1 MLGVVCLD
9 FRIVFILILEAAL
22 AMVLLWRCGALRSR
36 AKWAVGLAAVVL
48 AFALRALALDHET
61 LDYQNFLSPW
71 VTFYRE
77 NGGFRALWRPV
88 GNYNIPYLYFM
99 ALFSYSSI
107 RDLYLIKCLSILF
120 DVLLAWGSAELLGV
134 FCESAWRRLGCF
146 VCVLLLPTVIL
157 NGAFWGQCDSI
168 YVAFAVLALWQ
179 GLKGR
184 PVTAMICL
192 ALSFGFKLQ
201 AIFVIPVFA
210 LLLLKGKLKWYHLA
224 VFPAAYVLLVL
235 PAVLLGRPFL
245 DTLLLYANQ
254 TGSVGSALN
263 YNSSSIFGIF
273 WHVADEQTAATTA
286 IAAAACYSL
295 LVLIAASLFR
305 DRLSD
310 RAILC
315 AAVLFAVGIPFFLP
329 HMHDRYFFA
338 ADILT
343 LVLAFAIPWVL
354 PVAPLTQ
361 FASLLG
367 YHAYIYMRFLLPMRY
382 GSWSLIAV
390 LALTAAA
397 FARELYHCGASTPKR
412 IPYLGK

>member
-1 MLGVVCLD
+1 MDIRV
-9 FRIVFILILEAAL
+9 IFILLFEAAL
-22 AMVLLWRCGALRSR
+22 ALALLWRCGALRS
-36 AKWAVGLAAVVL
+36 KPQWGVGLAVIVL
-48 AFALRALALDHET
+48 AFVLRALALDHET

-120 DVLLAWGSAELLGV
+120 DVLLAWGSTELLGLY
-134 FCESAWRRLGCF
+134 CESAWRRLGCF
-146 VCVLLLPTVIL
+146 ACVLLLPTVIL

-168 YVAFAVLALWQ
+168 YVAFLVLALWQ
-179 GLKGR
+179 GLKDH
-184 PVTAMICL
+184 PMTAMLCL

-201 AIFVIPVFA
+201 AIFVMPVFA
-210 LLLLKGKLKWYHLA
+210 LLLLRGKLRWYHLA

-245 DTLLLYANQ
+245 DTVLLYASQ

-273 WHVADEQTAATTA
+273 WHVANEEAAATTA
-286 IAAAACYSL
+286 IAAAAFYTL
-295 LVLIAASLFR
+295 LVLTAASLFR
-305 DRLSD
+305 DRLND

-315 AAVLFAVGIPFFLP
+315 AAVLFAVGIPFLLP

-343 LVLAFAIPWVL
+343 LVLAFAIPWTF
-354 PVAPLTQ
+354 PAAPLTQ

-397 FARELYHCGASTPKR
+397 FAFALVRGADCREKR
-412 IPYLGK
+412 RSPAPSRRKC

>member
-1 MLGVVCLD
+1 MD
-9 FRIVFILILEAAL
+9 FRVIFILIVEAVLAL
-22 AMVLLWRCGALRSR
+22 ALLWRCGALRSR
-36 AKWAVGLAAVVL
+36 AQWAVGIAAIVL
-48 AFALRALALDHET
+48 AFVLRALALDYET

-77 NGGFRALWRPV
+77 NGGFRALSRSI
-88 GNYNIPYLYFM
+88 GNYNIPYLYFL

-120 DVLLAWGSAELLGV
+120 DVLLAWGSAELLGLY
-134 FCESAWRRLGCF
+134 CKSSWRRLSCF
-146 VCVLLLPTVIL
+146 AGVLLLPTVIL

-168 YVAFAVLALWQ
+168 YVAMAVLALWL
-179 GLKGR
+179 GLKER
-184 PVTAMICL
+184 PVASMICL

-210 LLLLKGKLKWYHLA
+210 LLLLKGKLKWYHLG

-273 WHVADEQTAATTA
+273 WHVANEETAATTA
-286 IAAAACYSL
+286 LAAAVCYTL
-295 LVLIAASLFR
+295 LVLITASLFR
-305 DRLSD
+305 DRLND

-343 LVLAFAIPWVL
+343 LVLAFAVPWVL

-367 YHAYIYMRFLLPMRY
+367 YHAYIYMRFLLQMRY
-382 GSWSLIAV
+382 GSWALIVV

-397 FARELYHCGASTPKR
+397 FGWELYVDGENAPRS
-412 IPYLGK
+412 IPRPGE

>member
-1 MLGVVCLD
+1 MDIRVGFMLI
-9 FRIVFILILEAAL
+9 FEALLAVAL
-22 AMVLLWRCGALRSR
+22 LRRCGALRTK
-36 AKWAVGLAAVVL
+36 AQWCVGLAVIVL
-48 AFALRALALDHET
+48 GFALRALALDHET

-77 NGGFRALWRPV
+77 RGGFKALWMPV

-134 FCESAWRRLGCF
+134 YSENAWRKLGCF
-146 VCVLLLPTVIL
+146 GCVLLLPTVIL

-168 YVAFAVLALWQ
+168 YVALAVLALWQ
-179 GLKGR
+179 GLKDH
-184 PVTAMICL
+184 PITAMICL

-201 AIFVIPVFA
+201 AIFVMPVFA
-210 LLLLKGKLKWYHLA
+210 LLLLRGKLKWYHLA

-235 PAVLLGRPFL
+235 PCVLLGRPFL
-245 DTLLLYANQ
+245 DTVLLYANQ

-273 WHVADEQTAATTA
+273 WHVANEETAATTA
-286 IAAAACYSL
+286 IAAAAFYML

-305 DRLSD
+305 DRLNN

-343 LVLAFAIPWVL
+343 VVLAFAIPWTF
-354 PVAPLTQ
+354 PAAPLTQ

-367 YHAYIYMRFLLPMRY
+367 YHAYIYMRFFLPMRY

-390 LALTAAA
+390 LVLTAAA
-397 FARELYHCGASTPKR
+397 FARELYTNGGKAPRAASPAALK
-412 IPYLGK
+412 